1 MNDTFHVEKGRITA
15 KTINHIAVLSR
26 RFQVKELPFMKSL
39 RGQDKGRG

>member
-15 KTINHIAVLSR
+15 NTVNHIKAQPLT
-26 RFQVKELPFMKSL
+26 KSL